1 MENIISKTFLNYLLN
16 IGIIDFT
23 SAKNILSTFNNIT
36 NSNGNI
42 DFQNA
47 MCASLIFY
55 FSNLDDNQKRNI
67 SFNLILKFFENT
79 INRKLISLLGIFNLK
94 VSKNKYKL
102 LKYFYKWK
110 KNSKKLLLNLSNDYI
125 PSKRKNLKNY
135 RSKSI
140 NLSKNSNSKSN
151 ITNYNK
157 NIINN
162 NNNNNN
168 NNKNII
174 NNKSNSNS
182 NSNYNI
188 STSKKNNSV

>member
-157 NIINN
+157 NIYN

-174 NNKSNSNS
+174 SNKSNSNS